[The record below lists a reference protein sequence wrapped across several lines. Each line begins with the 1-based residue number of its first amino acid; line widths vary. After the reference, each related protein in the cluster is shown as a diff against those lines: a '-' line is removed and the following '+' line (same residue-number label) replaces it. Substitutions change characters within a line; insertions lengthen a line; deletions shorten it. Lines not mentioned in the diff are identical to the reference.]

1 MVLADRG
8 APELAAA
15 AAALAVAGCW
25 RCQRRGGWRW
35 AEPPLVSA
43 TDHHKDWPSLPTL
56 ERAQRTSVVRV
67 PGFLSAADIEAIHRA
82 ADQEND
88 DNPQLV
94 SPRPPPPGPR
104 TRWLATLP

>member
-1 MVLADRG
+1 M
-8 APELAAA
+8 
-15 AAALAVAGCW
+15 
-25 RCQRRGGWRW
+25 
-35 AEPPLVSA
+35 SA

-94 SPRPPPPGPR
+94 SPRRSPPRPPRP
-104 TRWLATLP
+104 RWLATLP